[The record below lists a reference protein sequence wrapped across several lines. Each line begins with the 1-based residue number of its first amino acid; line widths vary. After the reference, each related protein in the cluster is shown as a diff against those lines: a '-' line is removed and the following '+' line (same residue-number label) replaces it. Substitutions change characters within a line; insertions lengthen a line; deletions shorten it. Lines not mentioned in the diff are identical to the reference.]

1 MNPRLWL
8 RRKPIF
14 KKPHFF
20 PLNSNR
26 VKQPSS
32 GNPWKIS
39 LLLSTDPRNKT
50 FHALIR
56 TYQHGVSL
64 SRFKINFIEKYS
76 DGFLQHLLVYFYIL
90 WLQWHYFTNRCTTLI
105 FTKIDTIIQ
114 TIFYQIIYSKNLQ
127 VGMNKWTHLDIGTS
141 KVYNV

>member
-1 MNPRLWL
+1 MLNNHHLETHEKSPYSYIYRS
-8 RRKPIF
+8 
-14 KKPHFF
+14 KK
-20 PLNSNR
+20 
-26 VKQPSS
+26 Q
-32 GNPWKIS
+32 
-39 LLLSTDPRNKT
+39 D

-127 VGMNKWTHLDIGTS
+127 VGMNKILAQVKFTMYNACT
-141 KVYNV
+141 VYYKNRTLIQADCK